1 MPQPQPRSSPSWAAA
16 STTIFPELGV
26 PMNCIAPP
34 LVYPTTSASVLVAFN
49 RTARPGCA
57 YVPGLAQTAD
67 SLFVVLAR
75 HAGSEHWAKLEQLG
89 EGQQLPIELGGLR
102 CAAGCA
108 FRVRWANKHEA
119 TSSETDLIRTPP
131 PATKP
136 SSKVYAL
143 RLEFFVSPPLPS
155 PVSTAAAAFAA
166 GVANLLRMKSER
178 ATVAE
183 VSASGRFLLLDL
195 LEQDVHAY
203 IKGKRLPE
211 IMPLLR
217 SHGGEL
223 NVSGHAFDAGFGV
236 WAQARE
242 AEGALYTQCS
252 PQSTIGSPHKT
263 DMHVHAG
270 IGAPPTLLWPSPA
283 VRGGQTAAE
292 RGGEVAAARGGAG
305 GFGAALALLSVAV
318 AALLYWKGASAWQ
331 RIRLNARRD
340 GSRLA
345 GAGAWAAVEGEDDA
359 SGREEGSDIMLK
371 LSSVLQM

>member
-1 MPQPQPRSSPSWAAA
+1 
-16 STTIFPELGV
+16 
-26 PMNCIAPP
+26 MNCIAPP
-34 LVYPTTSASVLVAFN
+34 LVYPTTSASVVVAFN

-57 YVPGLAQTAD
+57 DELGLAQTAG

-75 HAGSEHWAKLEQLG
+75 HAGSEHWAELEQLG
-89 EGQQLPIELGGLR
+89 EGQQLPVELGGLR

-108 FRVRWANKHEA
+108 FRVRWASKA
-119 TSSETDLIRTPP
+119 TSSETGLVRTPP

-143 RLEFFVSPPLPS
+143 RLELFVSPPLPP
-155 PVSTAAAAFAA
+155 PVGTAAAAFAA
-166 GVANLLRMKSER
+166 GVASFLRMKSER
-178 ATVAE
+178 VTVAE
-183 VSASGRFLLLDL
+183 ASASGRFLLLDL

-203 IKGKRLPE
+203 VKGKRLPE

-242 AEGALYTQCS
+242 AEGALRTVYAQSS
-252 PQSTIGSPHKT
+252 PQSTVRSPHQT
-263 DMHVHAG
+263 VVHVHAG

-283 VRGGQTAAE
+283 ARS
-292 RGGEVAAARGGAG
+292 GEFAAARGVAG

-318 AALLYWKGASAWQ
+318 AALLCWKGASVWQ
-331 RIRLNARRD
+331 RIRLNARRN
-340 GSRLA
+340 GSRRA
-345 GAGAWAAVEGEDDA
+345 GAGSWAAVDAEDA
-359 SGREEGSDIMLK
+359 SSMREEEEEESDVMFK
-371 LSSVLQM
+371 LSRVLQM

>member
-1 MPQPQPRSSPSWAAA
+1 
-16 STTIFPELGV
+16 
-26 PMNCIAPP
+26 MNCIAPP

-143 RLEFFVSPPLPS
+143 RLEFFVSPPLPP

-242 AEGALYTQCS
+242 AEGALSHSAVHS
-252 PQSTIGSPHKT
+252 PQSAVLIKQICMCMQALAHPQRCSGPH
-263 DMHVHAG
+263 
-270 IGAPPTLLWPSPA
+270 PLCA
-283 VRGGQTAAE
+283 VVRP
-292 RGGEVAAARGGAG
+292 RRSAAARSRRR
-305 GFGAALALLSVAV
+305 AAVPA
-318 AALLYWKGASAWQ
+318 ASALRSHCSPW
-331 RIRLNARRD
+331 RSLPCSTGRVRLR
-340 GSRLA
+340 GSGYASTR
-345 GAGAWAAVEGEDDA
+345 GATGRAWRAP
-359 SGREEGSDIMLK
+359 GRGRQLRGRTTPPGGRKGVTSC
-371 LSSVLQM
+371 SN